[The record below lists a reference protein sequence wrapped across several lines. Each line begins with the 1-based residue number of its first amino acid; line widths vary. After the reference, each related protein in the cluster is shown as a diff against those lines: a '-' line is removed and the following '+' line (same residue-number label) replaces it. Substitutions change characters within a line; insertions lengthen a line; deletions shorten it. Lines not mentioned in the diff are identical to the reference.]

1 MYPKPRPWAA
11 AVHSEPSRPA
21 PDSNRKAYTRED
33 PQRGSEEA
41 GVVPQGWEEGDSRD
55 KQLHPSA
62 LSSSPTSVL
71 GAISLP
77 VCPGSHLRHI

>member
-41 GVVPQGWEEGDSRD
+41 GVAPQGWEEG
-55 KQLHPSA
+55 
-62 LSSSPTSVL
+62 
-71 GAISLP
+71 LP
-77 VCPGSHLRHI
+77 VGADCRLSPEGRRKPARKRNRVSRLK